1 MFSKLL
7 FLSIP
12 ISLIGF
18 KQIPE
23 EEFILYIFILSTQ
36 FLCVLNLLIL
46 DKRLQQFLHDSFVY
60 VLTYGLLCSNN
71 YYTKLF
77 SVVMSFQMLMTRLYY
92 KRCIFL
98 FWNTTRN
105 CDYDFIVLFTIL
117 TCIMRSESLLGNKQC
132 MFIGI
137 ASHFLLDQHKNSFF
151 LHIRRS
157 RAMEKD
163 FSVHT

>member
-7 FLSIP
+7 LLSIP
-12 ISLIGF
+12 ISFTGLKHIP
-18 KQIPE
+18 PE
-23 EEFILYIFILSTQ
+23 EFLLYVLILSTQ
-36 FLCVLNLLIL
+36 ILCVLNLLIM

-60 VLTYGLLCSNN
+60 VLTYGLLCSNIFF
-71 YYTKLF
+71 TKCF

-105 CDYDFIVLFTIL
+105 CDYDFVVSLMIL
-117 TCIMRSESLLGNKQC
+117 VCMMRSDSLLGNKQC

-137 ASHFLLDQHKNSFF
+137 ASHFLLDEQENSFLKKF
-151 LHIRRS
+151 L
-157 RAMEKD
+157 
-163 FSVHT
+163 